1 MIFQVVLKVFA
12 AFCFCNMQSILAI
25 LVSFSALRSSSADS
39 QITTINEQHS
49 VLKKCKISQNV
60 FTLQLARTVQVDKF
74 KRIFTLFKKG
84 EDKSRP
90 QKIRLFFTISTHSV
104 GNNDH
109 VSLHLECIDRTLNV
123 FKDL

>member
-1 MIFQVVLKVFA
+1 
-12 AFCFCNMQSILAI
+12 MQSILAI

-49 VLKKCKISQNV
+49 VLKKYKISQNV

-90 QKIRLFFTISTHSV
+90 QK
-104 GNNDH
+104 
-109 VSLHLECIDRTLNV
+109 
-123 FKDL
+123 